1 MSRPI
6 LKTTWNAGFFSC
18 CTDILRQLTKYHHNN
33 KKLPIL
39 DSSEQWELYKDN
51 GIDDVSIFW
60 FGLVKSKTEG
70 DITSEFFNRLTNF
83 NEFESESFSTN
94 CLYPQVCNEDQYIP
108 YNLINFDYT
117 NKIVDTY
124 FTPSNKVIKLYD
136 DLILK
141 YNIDLSKTISVL
153 YRGNDKRL
161 ETNLPNYDEVL
172 QKTLQVK
179 SEFPNH
185 KILIQSDEIDFC
197 NYMTNNIPE
206 VIVINETKKIS
217 KSDTAIQYTLSKG
230 ERLQTAL
237 TFLSVMIIISNSSQ
251 IILNSGNVGLWVC
264 LFRKKFD
271 GVHQFLSRINS
282 NDRTWISDKLSY
294 DKNFSK

>member
-1 MSRPI
+1 M
-6 LKTTWNAGFFSC
+6 
-18 CTDILRQLTKYHHNN
+18 
-33 KKLPIL
+33 
-39 DSSEQWELYKDN
+39 
-51 GIDDVSIFW
+51 
-60 FGLVKSKTEG
+60 
-70 DITSEFFNRLTNF
+70 
-83 NEFESESFSTN
+83 
-94 CLYPQVCNEDQYIP
+94 
-108 YNLINFDYT
+108 
-117 NKIVDTY
+117 
-124 FTPSNKVIKLYD
+124 
-136 DLILK
+136 K

-237 TFLSVMIIISNSSQ
+237 TFLSVMMIISNSSQ